1 MDQDYP
7 ARQSIA
13 STEEEQALV
22 QAISLDRRNFGA
34 LYERY
39 ATSLYR
45 YALHQTGS
53 PQEAEDLVSSTMLAA
68 LEAWNRFDPSRGSLA
83 GWLFGIARHKLA
95 QHRRLRRRLER
106 LLRHVVRVSGQAS
119 VDNPGPE
126 TEDILALREAL
137 HHLAPNDQ
145 EVIVL
150 RYGAGLST
158 REIADALAISEAAVR
173 VRLTRARHRLK
184 RELGG
189 E

>member
-45 YALHQTGS
+45 CALHQTGS

-68 LEAWNRFDPSRGSLA
+68 LEAWNRFDPQPR
-83 GWLFGIARHKLA
+83 
-95 QHRRLRRRLER
+95 
-106 LLRHVVRVSGQAS
+106 
-119 VDNPGPE
+119 
-126 TEDILALREAL
+126 
-137 HHLAPNDQ
+137 
-145 EVIVL
+145 
-150 RYGAGLST
+150 
-158 REIADALAISEAAVR
+158 
-173 VRLTRARHRLK
+173 
-184 RELGG
+184 
-189 E
+189 